1 MTAIT
6 RDQGDLEHM
15 PDWNPNLYLKFS
27 GQRARPAEDL
37 VAQIAL
43 EDPARIID
51 LGCGTG
57 NSTEQLHRR
66 WPRAELAG
74 LDNSAEM
81 LVQARSRH
89 PDWKWIDSTV
99 EAWRPEIAYDLVFS
113 NACLH
118 WVKDHGVV
126 FPRLFSH
133 VAPGGALAV
142 QMPNSFH
149 TPAHTLMKE
158 VSQAPGMPWSGK
170 LAPAS
175 ETYFIQPVDFY
186 YHALRRQASLL
197 NIWETEYLQI
207 MDGPRAVLDWVRSTA
222 MRPYLDG
229 LPNDEQR
236 RLFEERCLERFQ
248 EPYRADDQG
257 KTLFPYRRMFIVA
270 YR

>member
-1 MTAIT
+1 MSAIT
-6 RDQGDLEHM
+6 RDVGDSFDM
-15 PDWNPNLYLKFS
+15 PNWDPNLYLEFAD
-27 GQRARPAEDL
+27 QRARPAADL
-37 VAQIAL
+37 VAQIEL
-43 EDPARIID
+43 ENPRRIID

-57 NSTEQLHRR
+57 NSTEHLHRR
-66 WPRAELAG
+66 WPQAEPTG
-74 LDNSAEM
+74 LDNSAAM
-81 LVQARSRH
+81 LAQARTSH
-89 PDWKWIDSTV
+89 PDWKWIESTV
-99 EAWRPEIAYDLVFS
+99 EGWRPDAAYDLIFS

-118 WVKDHGVV
+118 WVKDHGAV
-126 FPRLFSH
+126 FPRLFDQ

-170 LAPAS
+170 LVPAS

-207 MDGPRAVLDWVRSTA
+207 MDRPRAVLDWVRGTA

-229 LPNDEQR
+229 LPNAEQR
-236 RLFEERCLERFQ
+236 RLFEERCLERFE

-257 KTLFPYRRMFIVA
+257 RTLFPYRRMFIIA

>member
-1 MTAIT
+1 
-6 RDQGDLEHM
+6 M
-15 PDWNPNLYLKFS
+15 PDWDPNLYLKFS
-27 GQRARPAEDL
+27 SQRARPAEDL
-37 VAQIAL
+37 VAQTAL
-43 EDPARIID
+43 ESPRQAID

-57 NSTEQLHRR
+57 NSTELLHRR
-66 WPRAELAG
+66 WPHAELTG

-81 LVQARSRH
+81 LGQARSHH
-89 PDWKWIDSTV
+89 PDWKWIESTV
-99 EAWRPEIAYDLVFS
+99 ETWRPDRPFDLVFS

-118 WVKDHGVV
+118 WVKDHGQI
-126 FPRLFSH
+126 FPRLLSQ
-133 VAPGGALAV
+133 VVPGGALAV

-158 VSQAPGMPWSGK
+158 VSQSPGMPWSGK

-207 MDGPRAVLDWVRSTA
+207 MEGPRAVLDWVRSTA

-236 RLFEERCLERFQ
+236 RLFAERCLERL
-248 EPYRADDQG
+248 EKAYPADDQG
-257 KTLFPYRRMFIVA
+257 KTLFPYRRMFIIG